1 LAAIERELSDHA
13 ALEDGVDTFAE
24 FFKLKRDDDARFV
37 VYTHGAYF
45 KTGPGGADSKA
56 AVGVWFG
63 EQSKL

>member
-1 LAAIERELSDHA
+1 LAAIGRELGAHVLA
-13 ALEDGVDTFAE
+13 DGVDVFAE
-24 FFKLKRDDDARFV
+24 FFKLVRDDEERFV

-45 KTGPGGADSKA
+45 KTGPGKADSKA